1 MNILQV
7 QVKPYMSETES
18 TLASSCKLA
27 GEAEEELEHID
38 VKKVNSKT
46 GAAFQLRG
54 PLQAKEIYLK
64 KKEVPFR
71 LRNHRPGLD
80 EHRASTS
87 MILRSPERSI
97 NEFGRRLRAH
107 IKLMPEVFTKD
118 ANARILGRG
127 HRISRGVDF
136 TTLVHDRLILP
147 SGS

>member
-54 PLQAKEIYLK
+54 PLQAKEIYLNK
-64 KKEVPFR
+64 KGKCLSDYETIGQALMSIGH
-71 LRNHRPGLD
+71 LRR
-80 EHRASTS
+80 
-87 MILRSPERSI
+87 
-97 NEFGRRLRAH
+97 
-107 IKLMPEVFTKD
+107 
-118 ANARILGRG
+118 
-127 HRISRGVDF
+127 
-136 TTLVHDRLILP
+136 
-147 SGS
+147 